1 MYTILEL
8 PSEECPIERVL
19 CFQWSEGLDSQ
30 GFSVVP
36 KDQPLTRKGVL
47 ALSGI

>member
-8 PSEECPIERVL
+8 PSEEYPIERVL
-19 CFQWSEGLDSQ
+19 CFQWPEGLDSQ

>member
-1 MYTILEL
+1 MYTTLEL
-8 PSEECPIERVL
+8 QSEECPIERVL

-30 GFSVVP
+30 GFSVVA

-47 ALSGI
+47 ELSGM